1 MAKNPPSPVPTS
13 KSASSGA
20 RAAQARSLAD
30 WLTGLSWVLGL
41 LLIPL
46 ALTALGLEAGFLAG
60 RPHG

>member
-1 MAKNPPSPVPTS
+1 L
-13 KSASSGA
+13 
-20 RAAQARSLAD
+20 AQARSLAD

-46 ALTALGLEAGFLAG
+46 ALTALGFEAGLLGG